1 MEQKTKV
8 KKGILVIWMMALVMA
23 FSGLPVGPFA
33 ATEVQA
39 ANKMNTTSITINC
52 DGTKTLKIKG
62 SSNNKIALKINNK
75 KTKVT
80 IKWKSSKPAV
90 AKVSAEAKVVAAGA
104 GTTTITAYYIS
115 KGKNTVLG
123 KCKVTVVHAGMH
135 LTKTVKASKTG
146 EGYDVYTC
154 SGCGATK
161 KTNFVDYSPSAEQ
174 VYKDI
179 LALKSEYPEGMRWT
193 NDNYY
198 GWKGGIYSGG
208 YGCAGF
214 AMRLSDEA
222 FGDLPARKYTD
233 KSQVRVGD
241 IIRVN
246 NDTHSVIVL
255 EVNGDGTVIVAEG
268 NYNESVHWGRQV
280 DLSSCG
286 FVYGMTRYPK

>member
-8 KKGILVIWMMALVMA
+8 KKRILVIWMMALVMA

-39 ANKMNTTSITINC
+39 ANKMNTTSVTINC
-52 DGTKTLKIKG
+52 DGIKTLKVKG
-62 SSNNKIALKINNK
+62 SSQNKISVNK

-90 AKVSAEAKVVAAGA
+90 AKVSAKGKVVAAGM
-104 GTTTITAYYIS
+104 GTTTITAYYS
-115 KGKNTVLG
+115 SQGKNTVLG

-146 EGYDVYTC
+146 RGYDVYTC
-154 SGCGATK
+154 SGCGTTE
-161 KTNFVDYSPSAEQ
+161 KTNYVDYSPSAAQ

-198 GWKGGIYSGG
+198 GWKGGIFSGG

-222 FGDLPARKYTD
+222 FGYLPTRKYTE

-241 IIRVN
+241 ILRVN
-246 NDTHSVIVL
+246 SDTHSVIVL
-255 EVNGDGTVIVAEG
+255 KVNGDGTVIVAEG
-268 NYNESVHWGRQV
+268 NYNESVHWGREV

-286 FVYGMTRYPK
+286 FVYGLTRYPK